1 MNHFFAYLDRMKLIR
16 RWGLMRNT
24 VPENDMEH
32 SMQVAIIAHALAVI
46 GQARY
51 ERTVN
56 PEHVA
61 MIALYHDASEV
72 ITGDLPTPVKY
83 KTPSIQ
89 DAYRELEDHAR
100 DQLLD
105 MLPAD
110 LRGYFTAYVRPD
122 ETTYEWKLVK
132 SADRISAYLK
142 CVEEEKMGNREFDQA
157 KATVWQSLECN
168 DLPEVQDFLREF
180 VPSFSLSPDELSRL

>member
-24 VPENDMEH
+24 MPENDMEH
-32 SMQVAIIAHALAVI
+32 TLQTAYIAHGLAALAKVRH
-46 GQARY
+46 QRD
-51 ERTVN
+51 VD

-61 MIALYHDASEV
+61 MLAMYHDVSEV

-83 KTPSIQ
+83 KTPDIQ
-89 DAYRELEDHAR
+89 DAYHELENHAKE
-100 DQLLD
+100 QLLD

-110 LRGYFTAYVRPD
+110 LRPHFAPYVQPD
-122 ETTYEWKLVK
+122 ESSYEWQLVK

-142 CVEEEKMGNREFDQA
+142 CIEEEKMGNRDFEQA
-157 KATVWQSLECN
+157 KATILQNLVLN
-168 DLPEVQDFLREF
+168 PLPEVQDFMRDF
-180 VPSFSLSPDELSRL
+180 VPSFSLSMDELSR